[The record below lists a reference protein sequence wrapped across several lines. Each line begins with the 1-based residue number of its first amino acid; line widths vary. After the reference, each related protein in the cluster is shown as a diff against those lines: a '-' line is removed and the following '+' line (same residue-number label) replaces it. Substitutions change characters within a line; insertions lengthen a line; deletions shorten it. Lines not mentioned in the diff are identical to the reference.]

1 MRIFE
6 HVKLPQLQFDLKAE
20 TTDSGRLYTTPEGNR
35 YKSITTVL
43 SHYGKQGIYEWRKA
57 VGEEYANEISR
68 KAANRGTKVHK
79 VCEDYLNNEIPE
91 LKMQLMMPDLKELF
105 FKIKPIIDDNV
116 GKVYTQEQALYS
128 DKLRI
133 AGRVDLIAEWNGK
146 VAVID
151 YKTSTKQK
159 DEENIQNYFMQC
171 AAYAVAFEERTK
183 ISIPRI
189 AIVVAVEGD
198 SPQLFVKKRDDY
210 IDMFISYRKQYDE
223 QLLLG

>member
-6 HVKLPQLQFDLKAE
+6 HVKLPQLQFDLKSE

-43 SHYGKQGIYEWRKA
+43 SHYNKQGIYEWRKA
-57 VGEEYANEISR
+57 VGEEYANKVSR
-68 KAANRGTKVHK
+68 RAADRGTKVHK
-79 VCEDYLNNEIPE
+79 ICEDYLNNEIPE

-159 DEENIQNYFMQC
+159 DEEKQQKLIG
-171 AAYAVAFEERTK
+171 
-183 ISIPRI
+183 SIH
-189 AIVVAVEGD
+189 
-198 SPQLFVKKRDDY
+198 Y
-210 IDMFISYRKQYDE
+210 
-223 QLLLG
+223 

>member
-6 HVKLPQLQFDLKAE
+6 HVKLSQLQFDLKAE
-20 TTDSGRLYTTPEGNR
+20 TTDIGRLYTTPEGNR

-57 VGEEYANEISR
+57 VGEEYANEVSR

-128 DKLRI
+128 DSLRI

-146 VAVID
+146 LSVID
-151 YKTSTKQK
+151 FKTSTKQK
-159 DEENIQNYFMQC
+159 EEENIQNYFMQC
-171 AAYAVAFEERTK
+171 TAYALMFSERTG
-183 ISIPRI
+183 IWIDD
-189 AIVVAVEGD
+189 IVVLIATEEGP
-198 SPQLFVKKRDDY
+198 PQVFERQIHDY
-210 IDMFISYRKQYDE
+210 RQPLIEMIDKYA
-223 QLLLG
+223 

>member
-43 SHYGKQGIYEWRKA
+43 SHYNKQGIYEWRQA
-57 VGEEYANEISR
+57 VGEEYANKVSR
-68 KAANRGTKVHK
+68 RAADRGTKVHK
-79 VCEDYLNNEIPE
+79 ICEDYLNNEIPE
-91 LKMQLMMPDLKELF
+91 LKMQMMMPDLKELF
-105 FKIKPIIDDNV
+105 FKIKPFIDENI

-128 DKLRI
+128 DKYRI

-171 AAYAVAFEERTK
+171 TAYALMFAERTG
-183 ISIPRI
+183 IWIDD
-189 AIVVAVEGD
+189 IVVLIATEEG
-198 SPQLFVKKRDDY
+198 PAQVFERQIHDY
-210 IDMFISYRKQYDE
+210 RQPLIEMIDKYA
-223 QLLLG
+223 